1 MSLIQ
6 KARLTF
12 LGIDDELKNDTNS
25 IYTTQIN
32 SSFFPVPAVLDPAL
46 APAVDGVQYGFEA
59 VNFTTRLNTKRYKY
73 TIGGSLKNLNLTKNA
88 KIIIESICIPNV
100 ISQTFLQSK
109 CVNNVILKLKG
120 INNNFIWDS

>member
-32 SSFFPVPAVLDPAL
+32 SSFFPVPAVV
-46 APAVDGVQYGFEA
+46 AVG
-59 VNFTTRLNTKRYKY
+59 K
-73 TIGGSLKNLNLTKNA
+73 IGRA
-88 KIIIESICIPNV
+88 HV
-100 ISQTFLQSK
+100 
-109 CVNNVILKLKG
+109 
-120 INNNFIWDS
+120 